1 MNNQTTIT
9 LKDGWTL
16 NKSHTSVVLINP
28 VGDVVSVVN
37 ASQFN
42 SGYPVMNGVSSSN
55 GNVIEEGTP
64 VPDGLI
70 ALAII
75 LDIAIRHQAGV
86 GVNEQSTDK
95 TLSVISKLWAFIEAT
110 SDNTLDNWPVAFSY
124 SLTGGY
130 ITPVRINIDDKFD
143 DNTGVSF
150 NGFITVDGYDGI
162 LDVAIDVYD
171 ADNTLEKTIYG
182 LLADLDTNEV
192 AQNNEPSNPFNST
205 DISNLKPI
213 VTIKAPSGVSVS
225 SYSETGY
232 YKADLIK
239 FDIGGKTCLEKR
251 STNGSF
257 NLLETII
264 TVWHELALRLPSP
277 DIIAV
282 SDVDAATLMA
292 GISEIVNQ
300 FVSDVDSVLS
310 LEHGISVEYV
320 ERVRHTLACRV
331 VASYAEESGCVD
343 LSYEFS
349 EINTLNDFS
358 KSITFQRNT
367 LDWKPLTPTQMTDAV
382 GRELGMVFGHTD
394 EQLAIRSLLTESGA
408 EVHAVTCV
416 TSSLG
421 IGKDN
426 QLVYRSKEDMA
437 FFMAHT
443 DECPVIMGL
452 ATFESIGKPLN
463 NRRNIVLT
471 SNPDELNKK
480 YESYGT
486 STIIFVSNL
495 VDAVAHAVKFAD
507 ESTPIC
513 IIGGESIYNQF
524 LQYTDKCFLTVA
536 NVDVECDRHFP
547 NLTSQH
553 WTTTPVTIDEKL
565 KVDSDKHIR
574 MMFSRK

>member
-1 MNNQTTIT
+1 MNNLTSINLNDNWTIT
-9 LKDGWTL
+9 
-16 NKSHTSVVLINP
+16 KSELGVLLLNP
-28 VGDVVSVVN
+28 VGDTVSAVY
-37 ASQFN
+37 ADQFN
-42 SGYPVMNGVSSSN
+42 SGYPTMNGVSSSN
-55 GNVIEEGTP
+55 GFVVEDGVP
-64 VPDGLI
+64 VPDGLV
-70 ALAII
+70 ALAIM
-75 LDIAIRHQAGV
+75 LDVAVRHQAGV
-86 GVNEQSTDK
+86 SVNEQSTDE
-95 TLSVISKLWAFIEAT
+95 TLSVISMLWAFIEST
-110 SDNTLDNWPVAFSY
+110 SDSTLDNWPVSFSY

-143 DNTGVSF
+143 DSTDVSF
-150 NGFITVDGYDGI
+150 NGFVTVDGYDGI
-162 LDVAIDVYD
+162 IDITIDVYGTD
-171 ADNTLEKTIYG
+171 KKLEGVIDG
-182 LLADLDTNEV
+182 LLTNFDTDAI
-192 AQNNEPSNPFNST
+192 AQNNEPLHSLNDT
-205 DISNLKPI
+205 DATGIKPI

-239 FDIGGKTCLEKR
+239 FNIGNQTCLEKR

-277 DIIAV
+277 EIIAV

-300 FVSDVDSVLS
+300 FVTDVDSVLS

-349 EINTLNDFS
+349 EINTLGDYT

-382 GRELGMVFGHTD
+382 GRELGVVFGHTD
-394 EQLAIRSLLTESGA
+394 EQLAVRSLLTESGA
-408 EVHAVTCV
+408 EVHAVACV

-452 ATFESIGKPLN
+452 ATFESIGKPLK

-486 STIIFVSNL
+486 FTIIFVSNL

-507 ESTPIC
+507 EQTPIC
-513 IIGGESIYNQF
+513 IIGGESVYNQF

-553 WTTTPVTIDEKL
+553 WTTTPVAIDEKL
-565 KVDSDKHIR
+565 KTDSDKHIR
-574 MMFSRK
+574 MMFERK

>member
-1 MNNQTTIT
+1 MNNLTSINLNDNWTII
-9 LKDGWTL
+9 
-16 NKSHTSVVLINP
+16 KSELGVLLLNP
-28 VGDVVSVVN
+28 VGDTVSTVY
-37 ASQFN
+37 ADQFN
-42 SGYPVMNGVSSSN
+42 SGYPTMNGVSSSN
-55 GNVIEEGTP
+55 GFVVEDGAP
-64 VPDGLI
+64 VPDGLV
-70 ALAII
+70 ALAIM
-75 LDIAIRHQAGV
+75 LDIAVRHQAGV
-86 GVNEQSTDK
+86 SVNEQSTDE
-95 TLSVISKLWAFIEAT
+95 TLSVISMLWAFIEST
-110 SDNTLDNWPVAFSY
+110 SDNTLDNWPVSFSY

-143 DNTGVSF
+143 DNTDVSF
-150 NGFITVDGYDGI
+150 NGFVTIDGYDGV
-162 LDVAIDVYD
+162 LDIAIDVYD
-171 ADNTLEKTIYG
+171 TDKKLEETIDG
-182 LLADLDTNEV
+182 LMANFDTDTN
-192 AQNNEPSNPFNST
+192 AQNNEPLHSLNDT
-205 DISNLKPI
+205 DATGIKPI

-239 FDIGGKTCLEKR
+239 FNIGNRTCLEKR

-277 DIIAV
+277 EIIAV

-300 FVSDVDSVLS
+300 FVTDVDSVLS

-349 EINTLNDFS
+349 EINTLGDYT

-382 GRELGMVFGHTD
+382 GRELGVVFGHTD
-394 EQLAIRSLLTESGA
+394 EQLAVRSLLTESGA
-408 EVHAVTCV
+408 EVHAVACV

-452 ATFESIGKPLN
+452 ATFESIGKPLK

-507 ESTPIC
+507 EQTPIC
-513 IIGGESIYNQF
+513 IIGGESVYNQF

-553 WTTTPVTIDEKL
+553 WTTTPVAIDEKL
-565 KVDSDKHIR
+565 KTDSDKHIR
-574 MMFSRK
+574 MMFERK

>member
-1 MNNQTTIT
+1 MNNLTSINLNDNWTII
-9 LKDGWTL
+9 
-16 NKSHTSVVLINP
+16 KSELGVLLLNP
-28 VGDVVSVVN
+28 VGDTVSTVY
-37 ASQFN
+37 ADQFN
-42 SGYPVMNGVSSSN
+42 SGYPTMNGVSSSN
-55 GNVIEEGTP
+55 GFVVEDGTP

-70 ALAII
+70 ALAIM
-75 LDIAIRHQAGV
+75 LDIAVRHQASV
-86 GVNEQSTDK
+86 SVNEQSTDE
-95 TLSVISKLWAFIEAT
+95 TLSVISMLWAFIEST
-110 SDNTLDNWPVAFSY
+110 SDNTLDNWPVSFSY

-143 DNTGVSF
+143 DSTDVSF
-150 NGFITVDGYDGI
+150 NGFVTIDGYDGI
-162 LDVAIDVYD
+162 IDITIDVYD
-171 ADNTLEKTIYG
+171 TDKKLEGVIDG
-182 LLADLDTNEV
+182 LLTNFDTDAI
-192 AQNNEPSNPFNST
+192 AQNNEPLHSLNDADAT
-205 DISNLKPI
+205 GVKPI

-239 FDIGGKTCLEKR
+239 FNIGNQTCLEKR

-277 DIIAV
+277 EIIAV

-300 FVSDVDSVLS
+300 FVTDVDSVLS

-349 EINTLNDFS
+349 EINTLGDYT

-382 GRELGMVFGHTD
+382 GRELGVVFGHTD
-394 EQLAIRSLLTESGA
+394 EQLAVRSLLTESGA
-408 EVHAVTCV
+408 EVHAVACV

-452 ATFESIGKPLN
+452 ATFESIGKPLK

-486 STIIFVSNL
+486 FTIIFVSNL

-507 ESTPIC
+507 EQTPIC
-513 IIGGESIYNQF
+513 IIGGESVYNQF

-553 WTTTPVTIDEKL
+553 WTTTPVAIDEKL
-565 KVDSDKHIR
+565 KTDSDKHVR
-574 MMFSRK
+574 MMFERK

>member
-1 MNNQTTIT
+1 MNNGRRINIDNGWSINIT
-9 LKDGWTL
+9 ETFVSL
-16 NKSHTSVVLINP
+16 VNP
-28 VGDVVSVVN
+28 VGDTVSVVN
-37 ASQFN
+37 ADQFN
-42 SGYPVMNGVSSSN
+42 SGYPTMNGLLSSS
-55 GNVIEEGTP
+55 GVEVEQGVS
-64 VPDGLI
+64 VPEGLI
-70 ALAII
+70 ALAVM
-75 LDIAIRHQAGV
+75 LDIAVRHQAGV
-86 GVNEQSTDK
+86 SVNEQSTEE
-95 TLSVISKLWAFIEAT
+95 TLSVISMLWAFIESI
-110 SDNTLDNWPVAFSY
+110 SDNTLDNWPVSFNY
-124 SLTGGY
+124 SLSSGY
-130 ITPVRINIDDKFD
+130 ITPIRINIDDKFD
-143 DNTGVSF
+143 DNTDVSF
-150 NGFITVDGYDGI
+150 NGFVTIDGYDEV
-162 LDVAIDVYD
+162 LDIVIDVYD
-171 ADNTLEKTIYG
+171 TSNALGDTIDG
-182 LLADLDTNEV
+182 LLTNFDNDSIAESDEPLHSLDD
-192 AQNNEPSNPFNST
+192 T
-205 DISNLKPI
+205 DTANLKPI

-225 SYSETGY
+225 TYSETGY

-239 FDIGGKTCLEKR
+239 FNIGNKTCLEKR

-277 DIIAV
+277 EIIAV

-300 FVSDVDSVLS
+300 FVSDVDAVLS

-349 EINTLNDFS
+349 EINTLGDYT

-382 GRELGMVFGHTD
+382 GRELGVVFGHTD
-394 EQLAIRSLLTESGA
+394 GQLAIRSLLTESGA
-408 EVHAVTCV
+408 EVHAVACV

-452 ATFESIGKPLN
+452 ATFESIGKPLK

-486 STIIFVSNL
+486 FTIIFVSNL

-507 ESTPIC
+507 EQTPIC
-513 IIGGESIYNQF
+513 IIGGESVYNQF

-536 NVDVECDRHFP
+536 NIDVDCDRHFP

-553 WTTTPVTIDEKL
+553 WTTTPVAIDEKL
-565 KVDSDKHIR
+565 KTDSDKHVR
-574 MMFSRK
+574 MMFERK